1 MERPELAA
9 ALREALGRPH
19 DLADQIAGRGQV
31 FLTDPAWGA
40 SERGQVMDW
49 IQRATGEAG
58 PEGWLMIPSGGTSG
72 RLKFARHD
80 QATIAAAV
88 RGFATHFGATRVSAV
103 GVLPLHHV
111 SGLMAWMRCALTGGK
126 YAEGEWKRLER
137 GDFPPPPAGWR
148 SLSLVPTQLHR
159 LLPSPAAVDWLRGFD
174 AVFVGGGA
182 PWPALL
188 DAAQAAKI
196 PVSVGYGMTETAAMA
211 CGQLPSEFL
220 AGDRSSGRPLPHVKF
235 EVNSEGVATLAGE
248 SICRGYYG
256 LHDGGGVVALKEGR
270 CFASEDYAR
279 VDGSGRVHILGRRDA
294 VIITGGKK
302 VDPAQVE
309 AALRAANL
317 FSDLAV
323 VGIPDREWGQAVA
336 LCYPASDAAPNES
349 AIAEALAGLA
359 AYKRPRRIVP
369 FAPWPRT
376 PQGKLNRAL
385 LAASAK

>member
-1 MERPELAA
+1 MERSELAE
-9 ALREALGRPH
+9 ALRAALGRDH
-19 DLADQIAGRGQV
+19 AIAAQIGGRANV
-31 FLTDPAWGA
+31 FLTDPNWGE
-40 SERGQVMDW
+40 SERAQAAAWAG
-49 IQRATGEAG
+49 RAEAADR
-58 PEGWLMIPSGGTSG
+58 EGWLMIPSGGTSG

-80 QATIAAAV
+80 QGTIAAAAA
-88 RGFATHFGATRVSAV
+88 GFLAHFGAARVSAV
-103 GVLPLHHV
+103 GVLPLYHV
-111 SGLMAWMRCALTGGK
+111 SGLMAWMRCALSGGR
-126 YAEGEWKRLER
+126 YVEWDWKRLEA
-137 GDFPPPPAGWR
+137 GELPAAPAGWK
-148 SLSLVPTQLHR
+148 SLSLVPTQLQR
-159 LLPSPAAVDWLRGFD
+159 LLALPPARDWLRGFD
-174 AVFVGGGA
+174 AVFVGGGP

-188 DAAQAAKI
+188 DAAAEAQI
-196 PVSVGYGMTETAAMA
+196 PVSAGYGMTETAAMA

-248 SICRGYYG
+248 SICRGYFG
-256 LHDGGGVVALKEGR
+256 LHGGGGVVALKQGR
-270 CFASEDYAR
+270 CFATEDYAR
-279 VDGSGRVHILGRRDA
+279 IDGSGRVHILGRRDA

-302 VDPAQVE
+302 VDPAEVE

-336 LCYPASDAAPNES
+336 LCYPATDAAPSES